1 MNKKPMI
8 IVGAFFALIVIALT
22 VYLILSLT
30 TDIFKPKNEIFLKY
44 LKNST
49 EMINQCI
56 NVSKEE
62 EYINT
67 LKQNNYTDNSKAE
80 LNYTKS
86 SDKVENFIITSN
98 GITNNSEK
106 KSYRT
111 INIKYGKDY
120 DIINAEYLQE
130 NQTYGLLFSNVV
142 KKFIAADIDNFENF
156 LNLVGIDA
164 NEIKKYDI
172 SETINFITNDKEK
185 IEKTIIDYITK
196 INNGRFRKQTS
207 NQVTLNNGDI
217 QIATAYSLELSSEQT
232 KELYLEVLK
241 SLSQQEEINGI
252 NNSKI
257 RFPELNLVFY
267 VLNDEVIRATFE
279 TDKDQVRIDFY
290 KNQLNIKYNK
300 ITEQEL
306 KTINLDIK
314 KEEQNT
320 LINYQDSYNN
330 KINVE
335 YNINNDIN
343 TGRANLKLS
352 FQNDYIKNVDI
363 DFEQNMEFSNSTIEG
378 IQKKLENPLVINI
391 SKLKST
397 DVNSALNSWL
407 NRIDNVLL
415 NKNNQINSEI
425 IDLWVKLN
433 KTLEDSYNGNKEKQK
448 NTFNNQ
454 FLVYQGNKVEKQII
468 YNLLDLAGINMEKY
482 EETEE
487 DIFKVSIS
495 QGTKNVKLAEEIK
508 KKIESS
514 SKVFSVTFGYDSEGK
529 VNSLV
534 IRGYE
539 ENN

>member
-529 VNSLV
+529 INSLV